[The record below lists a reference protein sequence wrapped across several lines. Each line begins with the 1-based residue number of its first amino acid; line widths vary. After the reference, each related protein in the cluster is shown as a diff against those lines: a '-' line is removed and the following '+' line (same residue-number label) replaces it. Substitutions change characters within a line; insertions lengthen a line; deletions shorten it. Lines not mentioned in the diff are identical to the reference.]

1 MVGYCCAFNHNHADV
16 EELVADAIN
25 THFYEYLEKI
35 NIDGEHPHQFAVVR
49 RWLCRRVL
57 LNLGTLRIKRARGV
71 SDGHSSMPEH
81 DDSGDSIVQEKF
93 LDLDTPEALMCLSQR
108 LPPVPQLLVDYA
120 PFDGFSREGNVISKT
135 LDANTA
141 NDRIKFH
148 KTKQKFLRDL
158 ASGPQPGSRPSK
170 QELYKPT

>member
-1 MVGYCCAFNHNHADV
+1 
-16 EELVADAIN
+16 
-25 THFYEYLEKI
+25 
-35 NIDGEHPHQFAVVR
+35 
-49 RWLCRRVL
+49 
-57 LNLGTLRIKRARGV
+57 
-71 SDGHSSMPEH
+71 
-81 DDSGDSIVQEKF
+81 
-93 LDLDTPEALMCLSQR
+93 MCLSQR